1 MALSPEDV
9 IKKSFSATHLRR
21 GYDETQVDD
30 FLDEVVVELR
40 RMLADQDDL
49 IAQLE
54 DCRSGKYDG
63 GYDGGA
69 AAFAGGTSLDEE
81 QLAQVRRER
90 EELVAELEQLSA
102 QLDSRRA
109 EVGEV
114 EADANRRVEAA
125 RQKAAEAESQANE
138 QL

>member
-49 IAQLE
+49 AAQLE
-54 DCRSGKYDG
+54 DCRSGKYDAG
-63 GYDGGA
+63 AEGGA
-69 AAFAGGTSLDEE
+69 AAFAGGGASLDEE

-90 EELVAELEQLSA
+90 EELVAELEQLSG
-102 QLDSRRA
+102 QLDGRRA
-109 EVGEV
+109 VVGG
-114 EADANRRVEAA
+114 RV
-125 RQKAAEAESQANE
+125 
-138 QL
+138 